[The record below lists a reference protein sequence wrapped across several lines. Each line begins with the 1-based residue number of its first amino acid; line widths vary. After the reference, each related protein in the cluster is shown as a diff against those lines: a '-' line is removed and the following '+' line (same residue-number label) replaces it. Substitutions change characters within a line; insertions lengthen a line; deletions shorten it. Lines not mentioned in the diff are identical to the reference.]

1 MKTRV
6 EFQHR
11 LGNGMSRSLDFF
23 DFGNAATLH
32 LRGSVAL
39 RPAISDGL
47 PLSVT
52 DVRIFD
58 MLLGVA

>member
-6 EFQHR
+6 EFPHC
-11 LGNGMSRSLDFF
+11 LGKGMSRSLDFF

-52 DVRIFD
+52 DVRI
-58 MLLGVA
+58 L